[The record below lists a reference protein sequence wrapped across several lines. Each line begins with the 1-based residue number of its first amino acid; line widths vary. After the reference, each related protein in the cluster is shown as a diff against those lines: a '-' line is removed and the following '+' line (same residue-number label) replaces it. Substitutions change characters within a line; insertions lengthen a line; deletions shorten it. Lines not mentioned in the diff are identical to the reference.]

1 MLDKVAKAP
10 SDRPAA
16 KPTAAREFQPPAQVL
31 EEDGPA
37 RAHWWVLFA
46 LTAFLIVGVAWAS
59 LAHIDRIVV
68 ARGELVTVTPVLVVQ
83 PLERAAV
90 SAVHVKNG
98 DVVRKGQLLASLD
111 LTFTQ
116 ADVQQLEA
124 KLNGYLARQKRLEA
138 EIGGTGYGLSGQP
151 SQAEM
156 LEASLFN
163 ERRQAYEARIRAYK
177 EDRARIDVTLAA
189 TRSDLA
195 KSAARIKLLQ
205 GIVEIRQAMVAKA
218 YDSQLRLFEAQ
229 AQLIATERE
238 MVQAEGKIAELE
250 HQAASTNAQRDAYE
264 QEWREKVAD
273 ELVSVRRDRENV
285 TEELSKAL
293 RRRDMISLAAPADAI
308 VLEIAQRS
316 IGSVLRE
323 AEILFTLVPLDAP
336 LEADVR
342 VSPLDIG
349 LVKVGDEVRL
359 KLDAFP
365 FQRHGT
371 LKGTIATISPD
382 AFRPQRSEGTN
393 QDLMKVD
400 AVGPFHKARVQLI
413 DVMLHNVPPQYR
425 LLPGMTVQGEI
436 KVGDRRVITY
446 LLWPII
452 KGLDESMREP

>member
-1 MLDKVAKAP
+1 MLEKTAKPSGDKPPAKPAVAR
-10 SDRPAA
+10 DFQPAA
-16 KPTAAREFQPPAQVL
+16 LAL
-31 EEDGPA
+31 EEDEPT
-37 RAHWWVLFA
+37 RAHWWTLFA
-46 LTAFLIVGVAWAS
+46 MTALLIAATAWAS
-59 LAHIDRIVV
+59 LAYVDRIVA
-68 ARGELVTVTPVLVVQ
+68 ARGELVTVNPVLVVQ
-83 PLERAAV
+83 PLERVAV

-111 LTFTQ
+111 PTFTQ

-138 EIGGTGYGLSGQP
+138 EISGADYGLSGQP
-151 SQAEM
+151 SRTEM

-163 ERRQAYEARIRAYK
+163 ERRQAYAARIRAYK
-177 EDRARIDVTLAA
+177 EDRARIDATLAA
-189 TRSDLA
+189 TRLDLE
-195 KSAARIKLLQ
+195 KSVARIKLLQ
-205 GIVEIRQAMVAKA
+205 GIVEMRQAMVAKE
-218 YDSQLRLFEAQ
+218 YDTQLRLFEAQ

-238 MVQAEGKIAELE
+238 KVQAEGKIAELE

-273 ELVSVRRDRENV
+273 ELVTVRRDRENV
-285 TEELSKAL
+285 TEELNKAL
-293 RRRDMISLAAPADAI
+293 RRRDMISLAAPEDAI

-336 LEADVR
+336 LEAEVR

-365 FQRHGT
+365 FQRHGIV
-371 LKGTIATISPD
+371 KGKVVTISPD
-382 AFRPQRSEGTN
+382 AFRPQRSEGAS
-393 QDLMKVD
+393 QDPAKAD
-400 AVGPFHKARVQLI
+400 AAGPFHKARVQLV
-413 DVMLHNVPPQYR
+413 DVKLRNVPPQYR
-425 LLPGMTVQGEI
+425 LLPGMTVTGEI

-446 LLWPII
+446 LLWPVI
-452 KGLDESMREP
+452 KGFDESLREP